1 MKGVRSAVRAQRRTT
16 GERERDLGDLEDR
29 HEGAAGHSASD

>member
-1 MKGVRSAVRAQRRTT
+1 MKVCGPRCVLR
-16 GERERDLGDLEDR
+16 GEPPARERDLGDLEDR